1 MEKVNQVKKLYDE
14 VKKELLQVTWPD
26 KKEMITAIITVT
38 FSVMIAGSGFFA
50 IDYFLYNFVQFLI
63 QV

>member
-1 MEKVNQVKKLYDE
+1 MERINQVKALYNE

-38 FSVMIAGSGFFA
+38 FSVIIAGSGFFA
-50 IDYFLYNFVQFLI
+50 IDYGLYNFVQFLI
-63 QV
+63 KV